1 MVIEATPRCRLTHFA
16 PPPPLHR
23 ALACSSSV
31 AHTNNTRPTG
41 DPSHTNVLAWLIS
54 VDWPKGAYTIGSVIE
69 GVASSGNV
77 EAMILLQQ
85 NGFALDGHRNYNNQ
99 LQFPSA
105 AAAEMGHLPMLQY
118 IYENG
123 GTLTAEAS
131 SNMHRVTA
139 SSPQY
144 DGKLACMEFLLQNR
158 CPLFDG

>member
-1 MVIEATPRCRLTHFA
+1 M
-16 PPPPLHR
+16 
-23 ALACSSSV
+23 
-31 AHTNNTRPTG
+31 
-41 DPSHTNVLAWLIS
+41 
-54 VDWPKGAYTIGSVIE
+54 DWPKGAYTIGSVIE

-99 LQFPSA
+99 LQFPSV

-123 GTLTAEAS
+123 GELTAEAS

-144 DGKLACMEFLLQNR
+144 DGKLACLEFLLQNR